1 MRETKAEP
9 VNRGATYAL
18 LVVTL
23 LNFLNYIDRF
33 ILAAVLPRVKT
44 ELVLTDFQSGLL
56 ANAFLVAYFFTSP
69 LFGILGDR
77 SSRPR
82 LMGIG
87 VGLWSI
93 ATAAAGV
100 TRNFV
105 QLLVARAWVG
115 IGEAAYS
122 TISPALLSDYFPRSE
137 RGRAFAIFYVA
148 IPVGAAAGFLLGGA
162 LERAFGWRVAFY
174 AVGLPGILLAFTA
187 TRLHDPPRGS
197 SEEEP
202 EPSPPGPRSASPI
215 GRSLNT
221 RSASPIGRSLNRS
234 QGEGLSVRETL
245 LTLLRNM
252 AYVGTVLGYA
262 AYTFAVSGLGFFMP
276 TYFERVRGLEL
287 SRADFIVGSVT
298 VIGGLCGTFAGGYL
312 GDWVSSK
319 VRNGQL
325 WLCGVSS
332 LAGIVPTWLA
342 LTVPS
347 FPTYV
352 MWFFV
357 AEFLLFLSTGPVN
370 VVTVNVVPVGI
381 RAMAMAVSIFA
392 IHLLGDAISPPI
404 IGWLADRNGLDAA
417 VLIVPVAVAISGVL
431 WAATALKT

>member
-1 MRETKAEP
+1 MHEP
-9 VNRGATYAL
+9 NSRAVNRGATYAL

-44 ELVLTDFQSGLL
+44 ELLLTDFQLGLL
-56 ANAFLVAYFFTSP
+56 ANAFLVAYFLTSP

-77 SSRPR
+77 ASRPR
-82 LMGIG
+82 LMGGG

-115 IGEAAYS
+115 VGEAAYS
-122 TISPALLSDYFPRSE
+122 TVSPALLSDYYPRSE

-148 IPVGAAAGFLLGGA
+148 IPVGAASGFLLGGA

-174 AVGLPGILLAFTA
+174 AVGLPGIILAFTA
-187 TRLHDPPRGS
+187 ARLHDPVRGA
-197 SEEEP
+197 SEES
-202 EPSPPGPRSASPI
+202 EPSPF
-215 GRSLNT
+215 GR
-221 RSASPIGRSLNRS
+221 G
-234 QGEGLSVRETL
+234 QGEGLNIRATL
-245 LTLLRNM
+245 LALFDNTL
-252 AYVGTVLGYA
+252 YVGTVLGYA

-276 TYFERVRGLEL
+276 TYLERVRGIEL

-319 VRNGQL
+319 IKHGQL
-325 WLCGVSS
+325 WLCAVSS
-332 LAGIVPTWLA
+332 LSGIVPIWLA

-347 FPTYV
+347 FPTYLV
-352 MWFFV
+352 WFFV

-381 RAMAMAVSIFA
+381 RAMAMAVSIFT

-404 IGWLADRNGLDAA
+404 IGWLADRNGLATA
-417 VLIVPVAVAISGVL
+417 VLIVPVAVAISGLL
-431 WAATALKT
+431 WTLTALRK